1 MCSLPQNVHDHLLLR
16 DCQHAL
22 AADGSILLEP
32 VARTDTF
39 ASKPLSGPP
48 LRSPLQRASGRM
60 LWEVAGAGG
69 GAAGGGADDD
79 DDADNAAAHADAGAD
94 ALVGP
99 FFAAGAVLFPPA
111 PPRKGVSQLISP

>member
-1 MCSLPQNVHDHLLLR
+1 MYYDIVWTD
-16 DCQHAL
+16 
-22 AADGSILLEP
+22 AA
-32 VARTDTF
+32 ATDDDAAA
-39 ASKPLSGPP
+39 ASSD
-48 LRSPLQRASGRM
+48 
-60 LWEVAGAGG
+60 
-69 GAAGGGADDD
+69 DDD